1 MCIRDRRSGKQDSA
15 KVGEHPEHLHQDAR
29 FRGVTRVRRAAG
41 VSFVNVLADCNFYI
55 TREEIYHAYCI
66 ASYRVAARVCF
77 IPAHISVNARVV
89 SRFVFQTC
97 SAERTLVH
105 S

>member
-1 MCIRDRRSGKQDSA
+1 M
-15 KVGEHPEHLHQDAR
+15 
-29 FRGVTRVRRAAG
+29 
-41 VSFVNVLADCNFYI
+41 NVLADCNFYI

-66 ASYRVAARVCF
+66 APYRVVARVCF
-77 IPAHISVNARVV
+77 IPERISVNARVV
-89 SRFVFQTC
+89 SRFVLQTC